1 MLYIFIYQ
9 FSLLYSLII
18 FSQILIVMVHN
29 KKCFIYQFYGSST
42 YNRVMMTFFILFLNL
57 YDA

>member
-42 YNRVMMTFFILFLNL
+42 YNRVMMTFLF
-57 YDA
+57 YF